1 MVESSKELVAGKP
14 PLFQT
19 VAIVGVGLLGG
30 SVGLAMRTRKVTTR
44 VIGIDRRAD
53 VLQNALSL
61 GAIDLA
67 VDNLE
72 GAQEADLIVLGTPVG
87 VIPELLEELKSIVR
101 PNAILTDLGSVKSR
115 IVEAGE
121 RIFGNRFLGGHPMA
135 GSEES
140 GILAARADLFE
151 SAAWVFCRKEPI
163 DFDTDPVAKKL
174 SKFAEALGAKPV
186 CKPAG
191 LHDHLVALISH
202 LPHVI
207 SYAYSEMIDLD
218 KSGIEAKEIA
228 AGSYRD
234 LTRTA
239 KSDRTLWNGIFF
251 ENRTE
256 LLIAIAGMQC
266 RLEEMKRT
274 LEV

>member
-1 MVESSKELVAGKP
+1 MIESSKERDDGKL

-30 SVGLAMRTRKVTTR
+30 SVGLAMKTRGVAAR
-44 VIGIDRRAD
+44 VLGIDRRAD

-72 GAQEADLIVLGTPVG
+72 GAKEADLIVLGTPVG
-87 VIPELLEELKSIVR
+87 VIPELLGELKSIVK

-121 RIFGNRFLGGHPMA
+121 RIFGDRFLGGHPMA

-151 SAAWVFCRKEPI
+151 GAAWVFCR
-163 DFDTDPVAKKL
+163 TDPTDFEKDIVAGKL

-218 KSGIEAKEIA
+218 ESAIEAKEIA

-239 KSDRTLWNGIFF
+239 KSDRTLWNGIFL

-256 LLIAIAGMQC
+256 LLIAITEMQL
-266 RLEEMKRT
+266 RLEELKRT